1 MSTVKGTS
9 NCLAEFEKN
18 PLKLPLNFFLNFLH
32 DLRGILPEIDK
43 NLPCSFPPGVS
54 QTWWNLTIGFFGKH
68 LTFFSKL
75 NVDLL
80 KNLIDMF
87 MEYLCVHHVVK

>member
-1 MSTVKGTS
+1 MSALPIHFDIMFKKLKKSGDLKPESGDREKCSNVLKIREISRIFGRFGTS
-9 NCLAEFEKN
+9 GMI
-18 PLKLPLNFFLNFLH
+18 H
-32 DLRGILPEIDK
+32 
-43 NLPCSFPPGVS
+43 
-54 QTWWNLTIGFFGKH
+54 TT
-68 LTFFSKL
+68 KL

>member
-1 MSTVKGTS
+1 MGSIG
-9 NCLAEFEKN
+9 
-18 PLKLPLNFFLNFLH
+18 
-32 DLRGILPEIDK
+32 LRGILPEIDT

-54 QTWWNLTIGFFGKH
+54 QTWWNLTIGFYGIH
-68 LTFFSKL
+68 LTFHTTKL

-87 MEYLCVHHVVK
+87 MEYVCVHHVVKGRGFAVEMYNFLYHSYSDI